1 MMLKGHNEF
10 RCAPAVCSG
19 RGYRL
24 AVPGVLGADELDG
37 LLGVDLEHALQDLIE
52 SALVEL
58 RLLLEP
64 DGLVNLAIVA
74 LVDNGLLE
82 DVEPAL

>member
-1 MMLKGHNEF
+1 MLKGHNEF

-64 DGLVNLAIVA
+64 DGLANHAVVA